1 LIDNRWL
8 LGCLLGL
15 LSVPLHAAGNGTGA
29 RAPAPGPALRSAHVL
44 VMDQDNGE
52 ILLEKDAAAAVP
64 IASITKLVLAMAI
77 LDAGLDLDAPVKV
90 TSDDIDRLRNTRSR
104 IAVGTALS
112 RRDLL
117 AVALVAS
124 ENRAAAALG
133 RTFPGGV
140 AACVQAMNARAA
152 ALGLRDTR
160 FADTTGLSSENRSSA
175 AELARIVRA
184 AYEYPVIRD
193 HSTRA
198 NYVVDMP
205 GKRADLEYR
214 NTNTLLKRVDWRIG
228 LSKTGYL
235 RDAGRCLVMQATI
248 TGRRLIIVLL
258 DSAGKYSRFGDA
270 NRIRAWLE
278 ARGPAI

>member
-1 LIDNRWL
+1 L
-8 LGCLLGL
+8 LVS
-15 LSVPLHAAGNGTGA
+15 LSVQAAGP
-29 RAPAPGPALRSAHVL
+29 APAPGPYLRSAHALVL
-44 VMDQDNGE
+44 DQDSGE
-52 ILLEKDAAAAVP
+52 VLLQKDAVAAVP
-64 IASITKLVLAMAI
+64 IASITKLVLAMVT

-90 TSDDIDRLRNTRSR
+90 TSADIDRLRNTRSR
-104 IAVGTALS
+104 IAIGTTLP

-133 RTFPGGV
+133 RTYPGGV
-140 AACVQAMNARAA
+140 AACVRAMNARAA
-152 ALGLRDTR
+152 SLGLHDTH
-160 FADTTGLSSENRSSA
+160 FADTTGLSSQNRSSA
-175 AELARIVRA
+175 VELARIVRA

-193 HSTRA
+193 NSTRA

-205 GKRADLEYR
+205 GRRADLEYR
-214 NTNTLLKRVDWRIG
+214 NTNTLIKRADWSIG

-235 RDAGRCLVMQATI
+235 RDAGRCLVLQATI

-270 NRIRAWLE
+270 NRIRTWLE
-278 ARGPAI
+278 AQVASAI